1 MTKPKDPIGGFDAT
15 VCSAVLNYGGGR
27 QTAAIVVLILRG
39 VVERPGKII
48 MANTGRENQS
58 TWDYLEKHVQP
69 ALAGIGMQVEVIN
82 PPKIP
87 LLTYGAD
94 DKPIIPVYTADG
106 KMSPFCSGNWKRDR
120 MNSYLASIKWPGRER
135 WIGFS
140 ANEKNRINRMVSS
153 ERSDKYTYR
162 FPLAEMFL
170 TTDDCLA
177 IVAKQGWPQP
187 SVSSCW
193 MCPHKKN
200 EEWARVRDSEPE
212 HWEEACRIDEEL
224 REEDFERGGTG
235 VWLHHS
241 RVPLREADLSVAEPL
256 RVERQCSLGMCFV

>member
-1 MTKPKDPIGGFDAT
+1 MSEPNDVIGNSDLSHG
-15 VCSAVLNYGGGR
+15 SAVLNYGGGR
-27 QTAAIVVLILRG
+27 QTAAIIVLILRG
-39 VVERPGKII
+39 VIERPGKII

-58 TWDYLEKHVQP
+58 TWDYLAKHVQP
-69 ALAGIGMQVEVIN
+69 ALAGIGMQVEVID

-140 ANEKNRINRMVSS
+140 ANEKKRINRMVSS
-153 ERSDKYTYR
+153 ERPDKYTFR
-162 FPLAEMFL
+162 FPLAEMFM
-170 TTDDCLA
+170 TTEDCLA
-177 IVAKQGWPQP
+177 IVEKWGWPQP

-224 REEDFERGGTG
+224 REEDLERGGTG

-241 RVPLREADLSVAEPL
+241 RVPLRQADLSVAEPL
-256 RVERQCSLGMCFV
+256 RVQRQCSLGMCFV